1 MTRIAS
7 SLTAVTALASLLY
20 TARATVLDFRHP
32 DQASVNT
39 QNTHAAPPGLLA
51 GLSAA
56 AAAAAGS
63 ISLSKSTGPGF
74 HGDGLPGPEQCA
86 SASGC
91 ADVILCAPVSLY
103 V

>member
-1 MTRIAS
+1 MAS
-7 SLTAVTALASLLY
+7 SLTAVTALVSLLY

-56 AAAAAGS
+56 AAAGS

-86 SASGC
+86 SASASGC